1 MNRTRTRPLS
11 FVAVLMLV
19 GLRPALAVGQTVVI
33 QVENDAR
40 IPATD
45 LAQMERLVERSY
57 LAIGVRMI
65 WEHGEVALDDQRGL
79 RVHVRLLSRTR
90 ADRKITTERI
100 RSDVLAQTNRPGR
113 IVYIFCRRIVEA
125 SMKYSHE
132 YTRILG
138 LVVAHELAH
147 VLLPA
152 GSHSDTGVMKGRA
165 NLWAKLAH
173 DFTPEEGAAIRSML
187 QTEKD

>member
-1 MNRTRTRPLS
+1 MNRTRPLP
-11 FVAVLMLV
+11 FVVVLILV
-19 GLRPALAVGQTVVI
+19 GLCPAMAVGQTVVI

-57 LAIGVRMI
+57 LAIGVRTI
-65 WEHGEVALDDQRGL
+65 WDHGEVALDDQRGL

-100 RSDVLAQTNRPGR
+100 RGDVLGQTNRQAR

-187 QTEKD
+187 QIEKD